1 MLGCMARI
9 DGTVFPEIT
18 PKTRYNLT
26 MQAENIDGLSVAE
39 SLKTN
44 TETLADKPNRLESV
58 NVSGVGESSLTVSW
72 ALPADNGDPITSFA
86 IYVCDVEWS
95 EAGGEQGACVV
106 SSAAGPSSTSK
117 TVEQLPSGRNY
128 TVHVDVANA
137 EGSSGNRSSAAAVT
151 TLAVPLQ
158 GYAPYLPTRLQGLE
172 YSTTVHIVWDA
183 PYSNGLPI
191 ASYTLEVD
199 GSSVTV
205 LADNERPQYS
215 QTGLIPATAHTFRTR
230 ANNTLGAGEWSEL
243 VSFSTDKDVP
253 GQPPVPVINSATDTA
268 IIVGVEPAPYDGGE
282 SILCARV
289 PLEPSAQPDDPHTQA
304 GAALHTRMGAALRR
318 LPDPVG
324 SRVGR
329 DIEGRPG

>member
-1 MLGCMARI
+1 
-9 DGTVFPEIT
+9 EIT

-289 PLEPSAQPDDPHTQA
+289 PLEPSAQPDAPHTQA